1 MTTSGPDDT
10 DPDDTDPDTK
20 VRLRAAEALATGD
33 PTAWFEPLY
42 AAAETADAVVP
53 WARGEPN
60 PEIAMWASGA
70 RGDGKRAVVIGCA
83 LGDDAEQVASLGY
96 ETVAFDVAKSA
107 ITAARRRF
115 PESAVDYV
123 VADLF
128 APPPEWLHTFD
139 LVVEIATVQ
148 ALPRGVRA
156 AGIERVASLVAP
168 GGTLLVGA
176 FAAEAE
182 VEVEVEDGPPWPL
195 TRAEIESFAGD
206 GVRLIG
212 LDRTRGGRRWWA
224 RFTR

>member
-1 MTTSGPDDT
+1 M
-10 DPDDTDPDTK
+10 
-20 VRLRAAEALATGD
+20 
-33 PTAWFEPLY
+33 
-42 AAAETADAVVP
+42 
-53 WARGEPN
+53 
-60 PEIAMWASGA
+60 
-70 RGDGKRAVVIGCA
+70 
-83 LGDDAEQVASLGY
+83 
-96 ETVAFDVAKSA
+96 
-107 ITAARRRF
+107 
-115 PESAVDYV
+115 DYV

-156 AGIERVASLVAP
+156 AGIECVASLVAP

-182 VEVEVEDGPPWPL
+182 VEVDVEVEDGPPWPL
-195 TRAEIESFAGD
+195 TRAEVESFAGE
-206 GVRLIG
+206 GARLIA

>member
-1 MTTSGPDDT
+1 
-10 DPDDTDPDTK
+10 
-20 VRLRAAEALATGD
+20 
-33 PTAWFEPLY
+33 
-42 AAAETADAVVP
+42 
-53 WARGEPN
+53 
-60 PEIAMWASGA
+60 
-70 RGDGKRAVVIGCA
+70 
-83 LGDDAEQVASLGY
+83 
-96 ETVAFDVAKSA
+96 
-107 ITAARRRF
+107 
-115 PESAVDYV
+115 VDYV

-128 APPPEWLHTFD
+128 APPPGWLHTFD

-182 VEVEVEDGPPWPL
+182 AEAEVEVDVEVEDGPPWPL
-195 TRAEIESFAGD
+195 TRAEVESFAGE
-206 GVRLIG
+206 GVRLIA